1 MRRFSWVLGLVAL
14 GWLAGCPDEETADK
28 VGGAPKR
35 QLDQVQEKLD
45 AATKLQTQRTEQA
58 EDEAEEDEDDTR

>member
-1 MRRFSWVLGLVAL
+1 MSGMRRLSWVFGLVAL
-14 GWLAGCPDEETADK
+14 GWLSGCPDEETADQ

-45 AATKLQTQRTEQA
+45 AASKLQQQRTEQA
-58 EDEAEEDEDDTR
+58 EDDAR

>member
-1 MRRFSWVLGLVAL
+1 MHFAARLSCVGLVTL
-14 GWLAGCPDEETADK
+14 LAACPDEETADR

-58 EDEAEEDEDDTR
+58 EDER